1 MSVSELQPVRVA
13 TKAPHPQ
20 SHTSAPPFAALGLPL
35 PHARSSQR
43 CGGTQRRNGMPK
55 ADAAIAAPQSV
66 KRVTTAGSRIACG
79 FVNSGM
85 AAEPPCKRP
94 RALPVAYL
102 SRIEVRQALD
112 KHLTRTLLNP
122 PEPPTSSIPLPPR
135 APIRTIAFASETTAP
150 PLPDATLPALSFL
163 M

>member
-1 MSVSELQPVRVA
+1 
-13 TKAPHPQ
+13 
-20 SHTSAPPFAALGLPL
+20 
-35 PHARSSQR
+35 
-43 CGGTQRRNGMPK
+43 MPK

-66 KRVTTAGSRIACG
+66 KRDTTAGSRIACG

-122 PEPPTSSIPLPPR
+122 HVLNPSSSAR
-135 APIRTIAFASETTAP
+135 AHTHNRFRFRNNRTPS
-150 PLPDATLPALSFL
+150 S
-163 M
+163 